1 MRKNCKVIEKGMVI
15 SMSEEMKNIEQ
26 HQSNESGSREHGSGH
41 HHSSHRRRKRKKK
54 NKALQ
59 ITFIILACVV
69 ILAGMGGVTYAI
81 ISYMGGKSLEQQA
94 TTTVP
99 VMTVPETQVYETISG
114 DVAELPLADS
124 VEATTEVETE
134 KETETVAETEA
145 ETETVS
151 EAETTQVEADILVDQ
166 KTETKQQTT
175 VSSTDLKEGQ
185 ILYNGQVYQYNSD
198 IRTFALMGIDT
209 MGTMNQLLAEQMG
222 GQSDMLFLAVLNPDK
237 KKMELIGINRNAMTT
252 IDRYTTANTYYDTVT
267 GQITL
272 QHAYGTGGADS
283 CERTVAAIDRIM
295 YMVPIHGYFSMNMGA
310 ISKLNDAIG
319 GVTLTPIE
327 SVKTGSTNIVAGQ
340 KVTLLGQDA
349 FNYVKYRAWKGESS
363 RYSADRRLER
373 QKQYLTAFLQ
383 KLKTMVK
390 NDLSIPMNLYNIVSN
405 YSVTDVSVDEMMH
418 LVNMAIGYEFDASC
432 IRSVPGTS
440 VMGAKY
446 EEFYVDYD
454 ALYDMVIDVFYEPV
468 N

>member
-1 MRKNCKVIEKGMVI
+1 MVI

-26 HQSNESGSREHGSGH
+26 HQSNESENREHGSGH

-99 VMTVPETQVYETISG
+99 VMTVPETQAYETISG
-114 DVAELPLADS
+114 DMAELPLADS

-151 EAETTQVEADILVDQ
+151 EAENTQVEADILVDQ

-185 ILYNGQVYQYNSD
+185 VLHNGQVYQYNSD

-209 MGTMNQLLAEQMG
+209 MGTMNQLLAEKMG

-237 KKMELIGINRNAMTT
+237 QKIELIGINRNAMTT
-252 IDRYTTANTYYDTVT
+252 IDRYTVSNKYYDTVT

-272 QHAYGTGGADS
+272 QHAYGTGGTDS

-349 FNYVKYRAWKGESS
+349 FYYVKYRPWKGESS
-363 RYSADRRLER
+363 LFSADRRLER
-373 QKQYLTAFLQ
+373 QKQYLEAFFQ
-383 KLKTMVK
+383 KLKVMIK
-390 NDLSIPMNLYNIVSN
+390 NDLSTPLNLYNIVAS
-405 YSVTDVSVDEMMH
+405 YSVTDVSVDEMMY
-418 LVNMAIGYEFDASC
+418 LVNMAIGYQFDASC
-432 IRSVPGTS
+432 IRTVPGTS

>member
-1 MRKNCKVIEKGMVI
+1 MRKSCKVIEKGMVI

-26 HQSNESGSREHGSGH
+26 HQSNGNGTENREHGSGH

-99 VMTVPETQVYETISG
+99 VMTVPETQVYENISG

-124 VEATTEVETE
+124 VEVTTEVEV
-134 KETETVAETEA
+134 ETETEI
-145 ETETVS
+145 ETETETES
-151 EAETTQVEADILVDQ
+151 ETTQIEADVLVDNQTEQ
-166 KTETKQQTT
+166 KAQTT

-185 ILYNGQVYQYNSD
+185 VLHNGQVYQYNSD

-209 MGTMNQLLAEQMG
+209 MGTMNQLLAEKMG

-237 KKMELIGINRNAMTT
+237 KKIELIGINRNAMTT
-252 IDRYTTANTYYDTVT
+252 IDRYTVSNKYYDTVT

-272 QHAYGTGGADS
+272 QHAYGTGGTDS

-327 SVKTGSTNIVAGQ
+327 SISYKSTNIKAGE
-340 KVTLLGQDA
+340 KITLLGDDA
-349 FNYVKYRAWKGESS
+349 FYYVKYRPWKGESS
-363 RYSADRRLER
+363 LFSADKRLER
-373 QKQYLTAFLQ
+373 QKQYLTAFFQ

-390 NDLSIPMNLYNIVSN
+390 NDLSIPLDLYNIVSN

-418 LVNMAIGYEFDASC
+418 LVNMAIGYQFDASC
-432 IRSVPGTS
+432 IRTVPGTS